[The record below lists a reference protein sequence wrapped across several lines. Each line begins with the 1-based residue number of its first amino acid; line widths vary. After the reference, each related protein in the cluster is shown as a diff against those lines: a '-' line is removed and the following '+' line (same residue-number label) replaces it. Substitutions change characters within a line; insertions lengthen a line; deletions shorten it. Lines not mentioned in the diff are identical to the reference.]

1 MIPLS
6 ERPECVIIAGDPS
19 SCQATVMDKACAAAV
34 DAETALIAWWQELLG
49 VDQVTPSDD
58 FFELGG
64 HSLIG
69 VALFARIKNTYG
81 IELGLSTL
89 FEARTV
95 RQLAEVIGHTLQSNG
110 TDEKRASAIVPIQPK
125 GTRSPLFWIP
135 GGYGT
140 SVLAFKDVSLLLG
153 PDQPVYGFEA
163 RMPEPGEEME
173 RIPDRAAR
181 FIEEMRRLQP
191 QGPYS
196 LVGFCGGGYVAF
208 EMAQQLVA
216 KNQAVR
222 LLGIV
227 ECYDERHPSTWSG
240 KIRFWIERTV
250 WRMRNVLGR
259 GPEGVAHWGTG
270 HLESLASR
278 VKRVG
283 AGLLGKPIP
292 PLPPEEID
300 IYEEARRNVD
310 WYHPVSYPGKSVVL
324 IAEGTY
330 NFCGLSRSVDPR
342 LLWCQLS
349 EGGSEVRTIPGDH
362 MEMLQAPIM
371 YRLAE
376 ELKRQLA

>member
-1 MIPLS
+1 
-6 ERPECVIIAGDPS
+6 
-19 SCQATVMDKACAAAV
+19 MDKACAAAV